1 MTINVMKRIRW
12 AILTA
17 SLVACGTATSNREPA
32 RTSNAIQNT
41 ILSAGDVFE
50 VRVFGEK
57 ELSGTY
63 RIAADGSI
71 SFPLLGRVVVSEK
84 TPPEVGDLLSVLLK
98 RYIREPN
105 VSIFVQTYNSK
116 KIFVFGHV
124 QKPGTFV
131 YEDMMTIVQA
141 ITLAGGFD
149 ALANQDDVVV
159 TRVIEG
165 QEQRINLDV
174 KAMGEGRVSNFRLEP
189 GDIVFVRES
198 LF

>member
-1 MTINVMKRIRW
+1 MKRIRW